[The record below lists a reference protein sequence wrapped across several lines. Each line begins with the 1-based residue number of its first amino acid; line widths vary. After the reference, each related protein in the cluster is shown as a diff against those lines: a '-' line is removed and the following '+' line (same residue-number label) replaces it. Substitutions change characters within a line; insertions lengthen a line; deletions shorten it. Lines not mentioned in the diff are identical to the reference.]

1 MSNSKEK
8 KTRIIVLIILGFITL
23 FSDVCIFIYKELTF
37 LNIAM
42 VVLPSLLFAVSFAI
56 LSQPFWRF
64 LTAKENRGLNIGI
77 ATFFFTSL
85 FAASFYVLNYA
96 CSDKQTRVSEQVAV
110 VEKYSKT
117 RYHSKRVSRNRY
129 TRGEAYNVYFFKIE
143 FANGTVKEYETVVN
157 KYRNTDVGD
166 SIQVS
171 VEKGLFG
178 PEVIKR
184 KGPKPHR
191 AKNRY

>member
-1 MSNSKEK
+1 MSNSKQK
-8 KTRIIVLIILGFITL
+8 KTRIFILIILGVITL

-37 LNIAM
+37 LNVAL
-42 VVLPSLLFAVSFAI
+42 VVLPSLLFAVSFAL
-56 LSQPFWRF
+56 LSQPLWRY
-64 LTAKENRGLNIGI
+64 LTANKNRIFNVGI

-85 FAASFYVLNYA
+85 FAAAFYVLNYS
-96 CSDKQTRVSEQVAV
+96 CSDNQTRVSESVAV

-129 TRGEAYNVYFFKIE
+129 TRGEAYKVYFFKIE

-157 KYRNTDVGD
+157 KYRNTDAGD
-166 SIQVS
+166 SIRVS

-178 PEVIKR
+178 PKVIKR

-191 AKNRY
+191 AKNRF